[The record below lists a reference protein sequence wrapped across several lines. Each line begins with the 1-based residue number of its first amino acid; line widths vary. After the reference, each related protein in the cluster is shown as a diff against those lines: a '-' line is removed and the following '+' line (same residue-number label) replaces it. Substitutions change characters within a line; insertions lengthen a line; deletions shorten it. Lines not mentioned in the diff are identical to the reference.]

1 MTNNILSFILQKQW
15 NRIRSDHQRNHCRR
29 FTTLQDTDTDSLS
42 SIDPYRLLDDDLRD
56 VYTDIRQV
64 SNLPVFPY
72 ILLSNIILEN
82 ITKISLISVT
92 NNKQTYKFLCVW
104 FVKHSDLIIQSRS
117 SVETEKT
124 S

>member
-1 MTNNILSFILQKQW
+1 MSNKIFIFILQKQW

-64 SNLPVFPY
+64 SNLPVFSY
-72 ILLSNIILEN
+72 ILLMNMFFQTRKYNKDFIYQC
-82 ITKISLISVT
+82 
-92 NNKQTYKFLCVW
+92 NKQVFKCMVC
-104 FVKHSDLIIQSRS
+104 
-117 SVETEKT
+117 
-124 S
+124 